1 MSLNT
6 DKSAVLATAK
16 GNKTTGGPDSAGM
29 DVLGPFLDILQGVRT
44 TGLSHIFLFFSFFTL
59 SPSFLKLQTSQI
71 WRRSP
76 ADKPVSTFNTVCD
89 LPLFFFFLLFRF
101 LTFHGKFHFCS
112 FLSCFSLYSWVFVL
126 IYLSPQDCNCFFY
139 LILKKK
145 KKKQKTP
152 NMASS
157 IFF

>member
-71 WRRSP
+71 EGAHQRTSQL
-76 ADKPVSTFNTVCD
+76 AHLTLYVTFLSFSSFCCFAFSLSMVNFTFV
-89 LPLFFFFLLFRF
+89 LFFLVLVYTLEYLFLYIFPPKIAIVSS
-101 LTFHGKFHFCS
+101 T
-112 FLSCFSLYSWVFVL
+112 LS
-126 IYLSPQDCNCFFY
+126 
-139 LILKKK
+139 LKKK
-145 KKKQKTP
+145 KNQKTP